1 MVDKKKD
8 FLKILGNNIKKYR
21 DDKGLSQEALA
32 NLCGWNT
39 DNARS
44 TISKIEKGTNDVPTS
59 KLKIIAEKLGVSVC
73 DLMDCSNIQEQ
84 SESVEL
90 VKQVYDEETKFVIS
104 SFIKLDA
111 VDRIKVIE
119 RINTLLD
126 DEKYSV
132 KKAGRPHCV
141 LAGRTEARNAGSVL
155 SGPECSRP
163 LGTGKKIG

>member
-39 DNARS
+39 DTARS
-44 TISKIEKGTNDVPTS
+44 TISKIESGTNDVPTS

-132 KKAGRPHCV
+132 KK
-141 LAGRTEARNAGSVL
+141 ESSGSQ
-155 SGPECSRP
+155 
-163 LGTGKKIG
+163 TA

>member
-104 SFIKLDA
+104 SFIKL
-111 VDRIKVIE
+111 
-119 RINTLLD
+119 
-126 DEKYSV
+126 
-132 KKAGRPHCV
+132 G
-141 LAGRTEARNAGSVL
+141 
-155 SGPECSRP
+155 CS
-163 LGTGKKIG
+163 

>member
-119 RINTLLD
+119 RIDTLLD

-132 KKAGRPHCV
+132 KK
-141 LAGRTEARNAGSVL
+141 ESSGSQ
-155 SGPECSRP
+155 
-163 LGTGKKIG
+163 TA

>member
-1 MVDKKKD
+1 MVDRKKD

-44 TISKIEKGTNDVPTS
+44 TISKIESGTNDVPTS

-90 VKQVYDEETKFVIS
+90 VKQVYDEETQFVIS
-104 SFIKLDA
+104 SFINWMQLTELKSLNELTHYWMMKN
-111 VDRIKVIE
+111 ILSKKNHQE
-119 RINTLLD
+119 
-126 DEKYSV
+126 V
-132 KKAGRPHCV
+132 KRHNMG
-141 LAGRTEARNAGSVL
+141 
-155 SGPECSRP
+155 
-163 LGTGKKIG
+163 

>member
-1 MVDKKKD
+1 
-8 FLKILGNNIKKYR
+8 
-21 DDKGLSQEALA
+21 
-32 NLCGWNT
+32 
-39 DNARS
+39 
-44 TISKIEKGTNDVPTS
+44 
-59 KLKIIAEKLGVSVC
+59 
-73 DLMDCSNIQEQ
+73 MDCSNIQEQ

-132 KKAGRPHCV
+132 KKNHQEVKRHNMG
-141 LAGRTEARNAGSVL
+141 
-155 SGPECSRP
+155 
-163 LGTGKKIG
+163 

>member
-21 DDKGLSQEALA
+21 DDKGLAQEALA
-32 NLCGWNT
+32 NLGGWNT

-44 TISKIEKGTNDVPTS
+44 TIAKSEKGTNDVPTS

-132 KKAGRPHCV
+132 KK
-141 LAGRTEARNAGSVL
+141 ESSGSQ
-155 SGPECSRP
+155 
-163 LGTGKKIG
+163 TA

>member
-1 MVDKKKD
+1 MVDRKKD

-21 DDKGLSQEALA
+21 DDKGLSQGALA

-44 TISKIEKGTNDVPTS
+44 TISKIESGTNDVPTS

-90 VKQVYDEETKFVIS
+90 VKQVYDEETQFVIS

-132 KKAGRPHCV
+132 KK
-141 LAGRTEARNAGSVL
+141 ESSGSQ
-155 SGPECSRP
+155 
-163 LGTGKKIG
+163 TA

>member
-1 MVDKKKD
+1 MKGSVRKRGATWSYYFDLGKVDGKRKRKEKKG
-8 FLKILGNNIKKYR
+8 FRTKK
-21 DDKGLSQEALA
+21 EAEAALA

-44 TISKIEKGTNDVPTS
+44 TISKIESGTNDVPTS

-90 VKQVYDEETKFVIS
+90 VKQVYDEETQFVIS

-132 KKAGRPHCV
+132 KK
-141 LAGRTEARNAGSVL
+141 ESSGSQ
-155 SGPECSRP
+155 
-163 LGTGKKIG
+163 TA

>member
-1 MVDKKKD
+1 MVDRKKD

-32 NLCGWNT
+32 TLCGWNT

-44 TISKIEKGTNDVPTS
+44 TISKIESGTNDVPTS

-90 VKQVYDEETKFVIS
+90 VKQVYDEETQFVIS

-132 KKAGRPHCV
+132 KKRIIRKSNGIIWVDFSKR
-141 LAGRTEARNAGSVL
+141 
-155 SGPECSRP
+155 
-163 LGTGKKIG
+163 

>member
-1 MVDKKKD
+1 MPT
-8 FLKILGNNIKKYR
+8 FAGGIR
-21 DDKGLSQEALA
+21 TTHGL
-32 NLCGWNT
+32 
-39 DNARS
+39 
-44 TISKIEKGTNDVPTS
+44 PTS

-126 DEKYSV
+126 NEKYSV
-132 KKAGRPHCV
+132 KK
-141 LAGRTEARNAGSVL
+141 ESSGSQ
-155 SGPECSRP
+155 
-163 LGTGKKIG
+163 TA

>member
-1 MVDKKKD
+1 MVDRKKD

-32 NLCGWNT
+32 SLCGWNT

-44 TISKIEKGTNDVPTS
+44 AISKIESGTNDVPTS

-90 VKQVYDEETKFVIS
+90 VKQVYDEETQFVIS

-132 KKAGRPHCV
+132 KK
-141 LAGRTEARNAGSVL
+141 ESSGSQ
-155 SGPECSRP
+155 
-163 LGTGKKIG
+163 TA

>member
-1 MVDKKKD
+1 M
-8 FLKILGNNIKKYR
+8 L
-21 DDKGLSQEALA
+21 
-32 NLCGWNT
+32 
-39 DNARS
+39 
-44 TISKIEKGTNDVPTS
+44 
-59 KLKIIAEKLGVSVC
+59 SVC

-126 DEKYSV
+126 NEKYSV
-132 KKAGRPHCV
+132 KK
-141 LAGRTEARNAGSVL
+141 ESSGSQ
-155 SGPECSRP
+155 
-163 LGTGKKIG
+163 TA

>member
-1 MVDKKKD
+1 M
-8 FLKILGNNIKKYR
+8 
-21 DDKGLSQEALA
+21 LS
-32 NLCGWNT
+32 CP
-39 DNARS
+39 

-126 DEKYSV
+126 NEKYSV
-132 KKAGRPHCV
+132 KK
-141 LAGRTEARNAGSVL
+141 ESSGSQ
-155 SGPECSRP
+155 
-163 LGTGKKIG
+163 TA

>member
-1 MVDKKKD
+1 MVDRKKD

-39 DNARS
+39 GNARS
-44 TISKIEKGTNDVPTS
+44 TISKIESGTNDVPTS

-90 VKQVYDEETKFVIS
+90 VKQVYDEETQFVIS

-119 RINTLLD
+119 RI
-126 DEKYSV
+126 
-132 KKAGRPHCV
+132 
-141 LAGRTEARNAGSVL
+141 
-155 SGPECSRP
+155 
-163 LGTGKKIG
+163 TG